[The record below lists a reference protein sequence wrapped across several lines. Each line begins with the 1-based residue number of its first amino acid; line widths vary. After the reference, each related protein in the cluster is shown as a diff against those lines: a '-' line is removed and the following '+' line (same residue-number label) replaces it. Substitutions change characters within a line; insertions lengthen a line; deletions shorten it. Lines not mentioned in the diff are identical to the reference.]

1 MKKSLIIAGLLTCF
15 ATAHA
20 DGYDY
25 LVIKQLDGTQQS
37 MPVTGLTITFTD
49 DQLTAKNSEGTT
61 SFNLSTLSSMY
72 FSETGQSGISE
83 AYANDATTLRVVGRT
98 LKVSAPAGSQVV
110 VANVGGMLIDHYT
123 ANGEAA
129 LTSLR
134 PGIYIVKVNDKSS
147 KIHIK

>member
-1 MKKSLIIAGLLTCF
+1 MGAILFPS
-15 ATAHA
+15 
-20 DGYDY
+20 
-25 LVIKQLDGTQQS
+25 QN
-37 MPVTGLTITFTD
+37 TIWVNSSPSSFSSIMTPAPPMW
-49 DQLTAKNSEGTT
+49 LAKI
-61 SFNLSTLSSMY
+61 SSMY